1 MGDYTTVVV
10 AQADFC
16 AVSES
21 IHGYPPIRLS
31 ELSCQLMAA
40 CLYPI
45 CTVRKFLA
53 RFRVGGYQSAAV
65 PMQSSLC

>member
-45 CTVRKFLA
+45 CTVRKEWLPLLLKHDVK
-53 RFRVGGYQSAAV
+53 RRHQ
-65 PMQSSLC
+65 

>member
-45 CTVRKFLA
+45 CTVRNVLQNVERKSPTE
-53 RFRVGGYQSAAV
+53 SA
-65 PMQSSLC
+65 S